1 MPRRHLLLGLG
12 LLALIIAVGASAWRL
27 WRQQQASA
35 AALAGVAA
43 PPDVSRWPADFHR
56 RLQTEEASIRVGRK
70 PTEALGRL
78 AVLYF
83 VNGFAAEA
91 ARALATL
98 RQLEPRNARW
108 PYLEADLR
116 LRAGDQVGA
125 TTALREVVQLDPAY
139 APAWIKL
146 GDVLVEQAAYP
157 EAERCY
163 TQALAAEPGDVR
175 AGFAL
180 ISFEAFHGKRGDP
193 RKELQQL
200 VAAHPGIKPLHE
212 LLAKMNEAAGDRV
225 GAAQQRRLAGATK
238 RYLPLDDP
246 WIDELYADC
255 FDPNRLSLLAG
266 KMEREGRYD
275 AAVDR
280 LDRAIELAPT
290 EPALRNSLA
299 QVRIVANQPEE
310 AVAVLRQAVAACPDD
325 PAVRERLAM
334 LLRTGKR
341 HDEAL
346 AVVRDALSRWPQ
358 DPALHTALAEALRAA
373 GQMPAALNAAL
384 AALQLDPAQPEACYV
399 AAYCL
404 FAAGRRDEAK
414 TYLAKAV
421 EIRPDYRE
429 ALLLRAGM
437 AIEEGDVAAAEAPIN
452 RLMAMRGEEGDARL
466 LFAALHLIKGKMARD
481 AGNPAEAARLFRA
494 GLDVFPEFLPLLRE
508 AGLLAKSLGRGD
520 ESRQYFE
527 QGVRAAEAQGNASQ
541 ATEFR
546 QLLAPR

>member
-12 LLALIIAVGASAWRL
+12 LVVLTLVVGVSAWRL
-27 WRQQQASA
+27 WRQQQLSA
-35 AALAGVAA
+35 AALAGVA
-43 PPDVSRWPADFHR
+43 PGPDVTRWPVEFYR
-56 RLQTEEASIRVGRK
+56 QLQAEEAAVRTGRQ

-91 ARALATL
+91 SQALATL
-98 RQLEPRNARW
+98 RQLDPKNARW
-108 PYLEADLR
+108 PYLQADLR
-116 LRAGDQVGA
+116 LRVADKPGA
-125 TTALREVVQLDPAY
+125 VTALREVTALDPAY

-146 GDVLVEQAAYP
+146 GDVLVEQAAYTD
-157 EAERCY
+157 AERCY
-163 TQALAAEPGDVR
+163 TAAVAAAPGDVH

-180 ISFEAFHGKRGDP
+180 VSFEAFHGKRGDP

-212 LLAKMNEAAGDRV
+212 LLARMNEAAGDIA
-225 GAAQQRRLAGATK
+225 GANQQRRLAEAAK
-238 RYLPLDDP
+238 HYLPLDDP
-246 WIDELYADC
+246 WIDELYVNC

-266 KMEREGRYD
+266 KMEREGRYE
-275 AAVDR
+275 AAVAR
-280 LDRAIELAPT
+280 LNRAIALAPA

-299 QVRIVANQPEE
+299 QVRIVADQPEE
-310 AVAVLRQAVAACPDD
+310 AVTVLRQAVTACPDD
-325 PAVRERLAM
+325 PSLHERLAM

-346 AVVRDALSRWPQ
+346 AVVREALGRWPQ
-358 DPALHTALAEALRAA
+358 DAALHTALGEALRAA
-373 GQMPAALNAAL
+373 GQMPAALNASL
-384 AALQLDPAQPEACYV
+384 TALQLDPGQPEACYT

-414 TYLAKAV
+414 TYLAKAL

-437 AIEEGDVAAAEAPIN
+437 AIEEGDVVAAEDPIN
-452 RLMAMRGEEGDARL
+452 RLMAMPGDAGDARL

-481 AGNPAEAARLFRA
+481 RGNADEAARFFRR
-494 GLDVFPEFLPLLRE
+494 GLEVFPEFLPLLRE
-508 AGLLAKSLGRGD
+508 AGLLAKNQGRAD
-520 ESRQYFE
+520 EARRLFE
-527 QGVRAAEAQGNASQ
+527 QGIRAAEAQGNPAQ
-541 ATEFR
+541 AAEFR
-546 QLLAPR
+546 QLLAK